1 MTMILPHG
9 ATVAV
14 TDGTKMLLF
23 RNKGK
28 EAIDLEPLAHPR
40 LDHGHAGSGGR
51 HRSSGAN
58 PDAHRIEEDD
68 FAAAA
73 SAYLNKEV
81 LAGNIVSIA
90 IIANARTLGEMRKHF
105 HSRLVERLAGEVVK
119 DLVDHSKKDIEA
131 AVRAA

>member
-1 MTMILPHG
+1 MILPHG

-23 RNKGK
+23 RNKGR
-28 EAIDLEPLAHPR
+28 EAVDLEQLPHPAIEQ
-40 LDHGHAGSGGR
+40 GHAGSGGR
-51 HRSSGAN
+51 HRSSTAN
-58 PDAHRIEEDD
+58 PDAHRLEEDD

-81 LAGNIVSIA
+81 LAGNIVSLALIA
-90 IIANARTLGEMRKHF
+90 DSRTLGEMRKHF

-119 DLVDHSKKDIEA
+119 DLVDHPKADIEA
-131 AVRAA
+131 AIRAA